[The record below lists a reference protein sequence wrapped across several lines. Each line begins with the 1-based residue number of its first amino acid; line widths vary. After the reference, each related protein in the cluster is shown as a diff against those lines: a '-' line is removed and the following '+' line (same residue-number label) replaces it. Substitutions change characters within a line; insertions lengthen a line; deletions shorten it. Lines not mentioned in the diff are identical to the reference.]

1 MSLLWHVCV
10 IGCLLLDRPSG
21 VGEVVVF
28 EIQSQFHP
36 DGVFGGTGF
45 DFYWSSRFR
54 RDSIFVFVVID
65 VVIRYGEFKK
75 RKM

>member
-1 MSLLWHVCV
+1 VSLLWHVCV

-36 DGVFGGTGF
+36 DGVFGGGQALTF
-45 DFYWSSRFR
+45 WSSRFR
-54 RDSIFVFVVID
+54 RDSRVSIFVFVVVMMID
-65 VVIRYGEFKK
+65 VVIR
-75 RKM
+75 